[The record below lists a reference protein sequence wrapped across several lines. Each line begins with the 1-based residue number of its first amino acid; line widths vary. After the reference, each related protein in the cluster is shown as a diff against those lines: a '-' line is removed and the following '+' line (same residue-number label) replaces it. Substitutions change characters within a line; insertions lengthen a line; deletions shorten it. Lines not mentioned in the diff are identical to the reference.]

1 MAREA
6 RVRAGAHL
14 SWQSRQITLEALAHE
29 RRQNCGAIRL
39 TETSTADALMSREG
53 AIRTLWVQ
61 IPRTGCA
68 HAFSPFVRL
77 DVAAGADA
85 DRLPCCAWLRRLWTR
100 S

>member
-61 IPRTGCA
+61 IPRTRIGA
-68 HAFSPFVRL
+68 VRIVPTL
-77 DVAAGADA
+77 
-85 DRLPCCAWLRRLWTR
+85 LFLL
-100 S
+100 